1 MKNLY
6 RTTSVSFLT
15 YFVMSAM
22 LAPIGIISTPM
33 AEYFDQPVTDV
44 TRQFSWLTGGI
55 LVGAVI
61 ALFIY
66 DLVRLKHVL
75 IGVYGLMGLLLIS
88 FLLVPSLAVSSLIL
102 GLVGT
107 GCGIGLAGAALTIS
121 RTFDD
126 AKRASMLVIT
136 DSCFSVAGFLTAWIA
151 TWFISREF
159 GWSSTYQLVGLVA
172 LAICALSVSASF
184 PDTVKDAEELPVLEP
199 WPMPVWL
206 AVVSLFLYTLGQYS
220 MLFWL
225 PSYASTYLS
234 ASTPVAGSLVGQFWV
249 GMFFAQL
256 FVAWW
261 VLKIGVRKL
270 VLLGAVTT
278 FFGSLALWNYPE
290 VEGLV
295 IITLLWGFLNLGML
309 KALISFATEQVR
321 LPSARLVSLLLL
333 GATVGTALSPA
344 VTSQIVD
351 WTDSQTV
358 LIFGSGCYG
367 TLMLLMLLA
376 LYLSRGGQGHRQQPD
391 QAFSQ

>member
-1 MKNLY
+1 
-6 RTTSVSFLT
+6 
-15 YFVMSAM
+15 
-22 LAPIGIISTPM
+22 
-33 AEYFDQPVTDV
+33 
-44 TRQFSWLTGGI
+44 
-55 LVGAVI
+55 
-61 ALFIY
+61 
-66 DLVRLKHVL
+66 
-75 IGVYGLMGLLLIS
+75 
-88 FLLVPSLAVSSLIL
+88 
-102 GLVGT
+102 
-107 GCGIGLAGAALTIS
+107 
-121 RTFDD
+121 
-126 AKRASMLVIT
+126 
-136 DSCFSVAGFLTAWIA
+136 
-151 TWFISREF
+151 
-159 GWSSTYQLVGLVA
+159 
-172 LAICALSVSASF
+172 
-184 PDTVKDAEELPVLEP
+184 
-199 WPMPVWL
+199 
-206 AVVSLFLYTLGQYS
+206 
-220 MLFWL
+220 
-225 PSYASTYLS
+225 
-234 ASTPVAGSLVGQFWV
+234 
-249 GMFFAQL
+249 MFFAQL

-367 TLMLLMLLA
+367 ALMLLMLLA
-376 LYLSRGGQGHRQQPD
+376 LYLSRKTSGGQGHRQRPD